1 MKIISTLLLMIAL
14 FNAPSLFAD
23 SGNKKNGKTII
34 DVYKSALFNLV
45 DSKGCSI
52 DESPRNAYIIE
63 RPGPV
68 FVDSGYLSNATDNGM
83 EILLLTNDDM
93 DIEEGEKHNII
104 SSILISDSFNIG
116 SVNAISDD
124 GEQLLCI
131 VRAYQKALNNIN
143 ESLIVKSN
151 NDIYINSIKSGKK
164 QKFVNDGYVNS
175 ISFSN
180 CTDNNYCH
188 VDFEIKPA
196 K

>member
-1 MKIISTLLLMIAL
+1 
-14 FNAPSLFAD
+14 
-23 SGNKKNGKTII
+23 
-34 DVYKSALFNLV
+34 
-45 DSKGCSI
+45 
-52 DESPRNAYIIE
+52 
-63 RPGPV
+63 
-68 FVDSGYLSNATDNGM
+68 M
-83 EILLLTNDDM
+83 EILLLTSDDM

-104 SSILISDSFNIG
+104 NSILISDSFNIG